1 MTMLDVSGIGRT
13 LIVFQLAAVYGM
25 GAERFLK
32 SVCVRGEGGR
42 KGEGGDLYSHCFF
55 RFCFCDFLELE
66 KQGVPEFTV
75 LDHVVLLIFL
85 VL

>member
-13 LIVFQLAAVYGM
+13 LIVFQLAAVYG
-25 GAERFLK
+25 L
-32 SVCVRGEGGR
+32 GG
-42 KGEGGDLYSHCFF
+42 GGDLYSHCFF

-66 KQGVPEFTV
+66 KQVVPEFTV

>member
-1 MTMLDVSGIGRT
+1 MTMLDVSGTGRT
-13 LIVFQLAAVYGM
+13 LIVFQLAAVYG
-25 GAERFLK
+25 L
-32 SVCVRGEGGR
+32 GG
-42 KGEGGDLYSHCFF
+42 GNLYSHCFF